1 VVEAGVRR
9 VSPEWIAVGVASGA
23 LAVGVVTLVVA
34 VLILGSA
41 RRSEQVGEERLEMLR
56 EQRER
61 LALLNAERRMLLE
74 ELAQERKWRKE
85 VAGEDHNAGQ
95 RARSEPPPQEGP
107 SATSESGA
115 EEEVERV
122 EPRPGGE
129 GAQEGSDR
137 PRDTAEFPVRGSL
150 TRPWW
155 RRVFGG

>member
-1 VVEAGVRR
+1 M
-9 VSPEWIAVGVASGA
+9 SPEWIAVGVASGA
-23 LAVGVVTLVVA
+23 LAIGVVTLVVA

-85 VAGEDHNAGQ
+85 AAGEDHNAGQ
-95 RARSEPPPQEGP
+95 RARLELPPQEGS

-122 EPRPGGE
+122 EPRPGGSRATDNYRRRYPDPTQS
-129 GAQEGSDR
+129 GGGPQEATER
-137 PRDTAEFPVRGSL
+137 RWWEF
-150 TRPWW
+150 W
-155 RRVFGG
+155 R